1 MSSNSSG
8 SDASAHYKDVAE
20 GAGPGDAGAPDVIV
34 EDVDG
39 DDYFSAYTRGD
50 DDDEEPSTLAD
61 ELEGEEM
68 EGEDMAVND
77 ATLPGDMDM
86 DMADDDIP
94 QLEYNRPATPDEA
107 APDMPP
113 EPSTPVA
120 ASPLASPLDSGSIPD
135 DTPSVLGS
143 PASTPSR
150 GLPSTPR
157 RFPSR
162 TASGAL
168 QPFERR
174 FEGRPTLSPS
184 PSSRGASPA
193 FLSPHSRQISLS
205 SQLSPGGSSQGDA
218 ASDEPPQAP
227 WEVVR
232 WTKLRKITGQVFS
245 EIGKR
250 NFGRP
255 TCLAVSALIAVGTSK
270 GLVLGFDYHQ
280 TLKIIIGQGTK
291 AAECGS
297 VTSLAIAADYSTIA
311 AGHAN
316 GYIFTWEINRPARPF
331 LQIPPVS
338 SKVIQQSQ
346 HPDGHVADRAILH
359 VGFLGTRHT
368 ALVSADSG
376 GMAFSHL
383 ATRGLGPVTRTIKTT
398 RLLGRYP
405 SADPQTERSRK
416 PSSVLAFSPLPLG
429 NVEQQTDN
437 MGLTALLTPYLL
449 VIVSTTPIAQT
460 QHKSA
465 RPKDVSPHSTLSGCL
480 AWFPAVKLKAS
491 SKDSEKQVSDTKLA
505 YCWSNVLT
513 VLDVKVAPQEDAADS
528 NQQPAK
534 LEFNARSRWRAEE
547 AIVAVQWLGR
557 SVLGVLTIS
566 QRMLILEDGGLQVTD
581 SIDLLPRHLYHQD
594 PFSRQLHNVVEQ
606 LNPED
611 PSMHGVVADAFYMSF
626 KAYKGRTFLLG
637 FNDLTVGSL
646 SNWADRLVA
655 LMETGDHIAAIR
667 LATDYYSGVANN
679 VTVGLPDDDETRHE
693 MVRERLLAMLTASM
707 DYTFAQHDDQRD
719 DRLKEL
725 AVVCFEACISM
736 QETEFLF
743 NKFFEAFQDADDED
757 LFVSTLEP
765 FVLDGDLTF
774 LPPDVVKSVVAH
786 FISQNEA
793 ARLEE
798 LLCWLEPSSFD
809 LEEITMLCRQH
820 NLYDALIHVWT
831 RAIGDFVTP
840 LVDLL
845 QLVKMLESGSDAEH
859 SMDNPFFVAA
869 MRVFPYLAFA
879 FTSRRYPNGELMGDD
894 EASHA
899 KADLY
904 EYLFSGRSVAWPPG
918 SKRVFH
924 TESDPQD
931 EPAFPYLVLLLRFD
945 AASFM
950 SMLNEAFEDTFLNE
964 SDEESQSNGSAQTNG
979 ITSRSGYKMTR
990 QHIVS
995 ILLDAME
1002 QNNFDAEETIFLDIF
1017 IARSLPKYPAQ
1028 LVLSGSL
1035 LNRVLQRLCQV
1046 PSEELREDCELS
1058 AEYLL
1063 SAYQPPDSGALI
1075 ESLKEANFYRVL
1087 KTVYRRQRLYTEL
1100 LETYFED
1107 DEDKDGVFDCIAS
1120 SLLPGNGLGQKQVQ
1134 SFKDCIVDHAAELAD
1149 ISVIQTARTLL
1160 ATAADLLEPCAKALP
1175 DSYQQFTF
1183 LRTLLEPKLVGE
1195 ETSLRSQQAIP
1206 DNVRHTFQE
1215 RYVQLMCAHEPGHVA
1230 DYVGLLQSGDL
1241 QLDRVLPAMESSGVI
1256 DAAVVLL
1263 ARDGL
1268 ARDAM
1273 HRLVAHMQ
1281 SQQHAL
1287 TSLLEAADQSPDVEA
1302 TRETAEDL
1310 VEAVQKYTKVGIWLC
1325 QGQTATAERRPRPR
1339 ANLSKDLDENELDI
1353 DEFLWLNLIDAVVQV
1368 SKETSPSLQHI
1379 EDHPSEINPATL
1391 TPNSIRLALRSNQPA
1406 PPSLSDLRSVLADIF
1421 SAYAFEQNVLALATD
1436 LLGSDVFADIDDAHT
1451 RRQRGWR
1458 PRSQACELCKRRAWG
1473 TGIGEVV
1480 WDEWLGRELGRE
1492 RRRVEVRVERSGGV
1506 EARRRSR
1513 GKGRAQEVLSSPG
1526 AAAAAG
1532 DVGERIEDVMSG
1544 GIGGGGDRGRLAL
1557 VVFACRHVFHQV
1569 CLDEDGVRK
1578 NGRVERE
1585 VTGGRCILVRSCCRD
1600 CAYPPSVGPSYQ
1612 RNQPLTPAIPASH
1625 PPRAPKR
1632 QQNSVQ
1638 AGSTHSPVFPLSH
1651 PRPSDRANRSAN
1663 ELLASINQTNTMAT
1677 LLKRQSDDGLDMD
1690 QSYNH
1695 YDSQRC
1701 YEEGRCSWWWSN
1713 TGSAVRY
1720 TIVAVLFFL
1729 LFAYFL
1735 GGYWHARHRVRK
1747 NLPPLAYHR
1756 WMVKRRAYPRY
1767 WGGAPMYAHNQQ
1779 QHPYYYANPAAQQ
1792 QQQQHPDYYGMQGS
1806 RHAPPPPAY
1815 HAGDAPPPVYQPP
1828 PQGST
1833 KVAADQSYNNEVRG
1847 RAARRRRR
1855 LLGPRL
1861 LGLGSEG
1868 RKAEQE

>member
-1 MSSNSSG
+1 MSSILSG
-8 SDASAHYKDVAE
+8 SDASAQNEDVEADE
-20 GAGPGDAGAPDVIV
+20 SARAGEARAPDVMV

-39 DDYFSAYTRGD
+39 GD
-50 DDDEEPSTLAD
+50 SSEEQEFYGAGEEPSTLED
-61 ELEGEEM
+61 ELEGETFEGEVL
-68 EGEDMAVND
+68 EGEDTGMD
-77 ATLPGDMDM
+77 EGLPSGDQDQ
-86 DMADDDIP
+86 DIP
-94 QLEYNRPATPDEA
+94 QLEYERPATPDEA
-107 APDMPP
+107 PIDLPPDPA
-113 EPSTPVA
+113 TPIA
-120 ASPLASPLDSGSIPD
+120 RSPLDSPIDSGSIPD
-135 DTPSVLGS
+135 DTPSIQGS
-143 PASTPSR
+143 QISTPGRS
-150 GLPSTPR
+150 LQSTPR
-157 RFPSR
+157 KFPSR

-174 FEGRPTLSPS
+174 FEGRPSLSPS

-193 FLSPHSRQISLS
+193 FLSPHSRQVSLS
-205 SQLSPGGSSQGDA
+205 SQLSPLGSSQGDA
-218 ASDEPPQAP
+218 TSDEPHQAP

-297 VTSLAIAADYSTIA
+297 VTALAIAADYSTIA

-316 GYIFTWEINRPARPF
+316 GFIFTWEINRPARPF

-338 SKVIQQSQ
+338 ISAVKQSQ

-359 VGFLGTRHT
+359 IGFLGTRHT

-405 SADPQTERSRK
+405 SSDPQTERSRK
-416 PSSVLAFSPLPLG
+416 PSSVLAFAPLPLG
-429 NVEQQTDN
+429 NVEQETDN

-480 AWFPAVKLKAS
+480 AWFPAVKLKSS
-491 SKDSEKQVSDTKLA
+491 SKDSEKQVSKTKLV

-513 VLDVKVAPQEDAADS
+513 VLDVEVLPQDDDTAK
-528 NQQPAK
+528 NKPPK

-566 QRMLILEDGGLQVTD
+566 QRMLILEDGNLQVTD
-581 SIDLLPRHLYHQD
+581 SIDLLHRHMYHQD
-594 PFSRQLHNVVEQ
+594 LFSRQLHNVVEQ

-626 KAYKGRTFLLG
+626 KTYKGRTFLLG

-646 SNWADRLVA
+646 SNWADRLIA

-679 VTVGLPDDDETRHE
+679 VTVGLPDDDDTRHE
-693 MVRERLLAMLTASM
+693 MVRERLLAMLSASM
-707 DYTFAQHDDQRD
+707 DYSFAQQDGSRD

-725 AVVCFEACISM
+725 ADVCFDACISM
-736 QETEFLF
+736 NETEYLF
-743 NKFFEAFQDADDED
+743 GKLFEAFQETDDED
-757 LFVSTLEP
+757 VFVSTLEP
-765 FVLDGDLTF
+765 YVLDGDLTL
-774 LPPDVVKSVVAH
+774 LPPDIVKSVVAH

-798 LLCWLEPSSFD
+798 LLCRLEPTSFD

-831 RAIGDFVTP
+831 RAIRDFVTP

-845 QLVKMLESGSDAEH
+845 QLVKLLQAGSDAER
-859 SMDNPFFVAA
+859 SMENPFFAAA

-879 FTSRRYPNGELMGDD
+879 FTSRLYPNGDLMSDD

-899 KADLY
+899 KADLF
-904 EYLFSGRSVAWPPG
+904 EYLFSGRPTAWPSG

-924 TESDPQD
+924 IADPLD

-950 SMLNEAFEDTFLNE
+950 SMLNEAFEDPFLNE
-964 SDEESQSNGSAQTNG
+964 LDEDSQSNGIAQTNG
-979 ITSRSGYKMTR
+979 ISSRSGYKMTR

-995 ILLDAME
+995 ILLDVMNHNDFE
-1002 QNNFDAEETIFLDIF
+1002 PEETIFLDIF

-1035 LNRVLQRLCQV
+1035 LNNVLQRLCEV
-1046 PSEELREDCELS
+1046 PSEELREDCQLS

-1063 SAYQPPDSGALI
+1063 SAYQPPDTRAVIDAL
-1075 ESLKEANFYRVL
+1075 KQAGFFRVL
-1087 KTVYRRQRLYTEL
+1087 KTVYRRQKLYTEL
-1100 LETYFED
+1100 FETYFED
-1107 DEDKDGVFDCIAS
+1107 HEDKDGVFDCITSCLGPSA
-1120 SLLPGNGLGQKQVQ
+1120 GLGQKQVR
-1134 SFKDCIVDHAAELAD
+1134 SFKQSVVSHAVDLAD
-1149 ISVIQTARTLL
+1149 ISVIQTARALL
-1160 ATAADLLEPCAKALP
+1160 YSAVDLLEPSAKALP
-1175 DSYQQFTF
+1175 DSYQQFVF
-1183 LRTLLEPKLVGE
+1183 LRTLLEPKLIQAD
-1195 ETSLRSQQAIP
+1195 TSLRTQQELP
-1206 DNVRHTFQE
+1206 DNVGHTFQE

-1241 QLDRVLPAMESSGVI
+1241 RLDRVLPAMEESGVI

-1273 HRLVAHMQ
+1273 DRLVAHVQ

-1287 TSLLEAADQSPDVEA
+1287 TSLIEAAGDSPDAQA
-1302 TRETAEDL
+1302 TRETADDL

-1325 QGQTATAERRPRPR
+1325 QGQTATTERRPRPR
-1339 ANLSKDLDENELDI
+1339 TSLAKDIDENELDL
-1353 DEFLWLNLIDAVVQV
+1353 DEFLWLTLVDAIVQV
-1368 SKETSPSLQHI
+1368 TKEASASLQHLV
-1379 EDHPSEINPATL
+1379 DHPSENNTASLDPE
-1391 TPNSIRLALRSNQPA
+1391 SIRSELRANVQQTFTALLAATAAQVPKQPTPQAQHPPSRPHPHNDNLSFLRVLRA
-1406 PPSLSDLRSVLADIF
+1406 FLTRAATTAPSLSDLRDVLADIF

-1436 LLGSDVFADIDDAHT
+1436 LLGGDVFAEIHDAHE

-1458 PRSQACELCKRRAWG
+1458 PRSQVCELCKRRAWG
-1473 TGIGEVV
+1473 PAIGEVV
-1480 WDEWLGRELGRE
+1480 WDEWVGREQDRE
-1492 RRRVEVRVERSGGV
+1492 RARAEKAVERSGGD

-1513 GKGRAQEVLSSPG
+1513 GKGRATVVADG
-1526 AAAAAG
+1526 AAQRI
-1532 DVGERIEDVMSG
+1532 DEMMGE
-1544 GIGGGGDRGRLAL
+1544 DRKRLAL
-1557 VVFACRHVFHQV
+1557 VVFACRHVFHKV
-1569 CLDEDGVRK
+1569 CLDESGK
-1578 NGRVERE
+1578 GEGRVE
-1585 VTGGRCILVRSCCRD
+1585 GG
-1600 CAYPPSVGPSYQ
+1600 
-1612 RNQPLTPAIPASH
+1612 
-1625 PPRAPKR
+1625 
-1632 QQNSVQ
+1632 
-1638 AGSTHSPVFPLSH
+1638 
-1651 PRPSDRANRSAN
+1651 
-1663 ELLASINQTNTMAT
+1663 E
-1677 LLKRQSDDGLDMD
+1677 
-1690 QSYNH
+1690 
-1695 YDSQRC
+1695 
-1701 YEEGRCSWWWSN
+1701 
-1713 TGSAVRY
+1713 
-1720 TIVAVLFFL
+1720 
-1729 LFAYFL
+1729 
-1735 GGYWHARHRVRK
+1735 
-1747 NLPPLAYHR
+1747 
-1756 WMVKRRAYPRY
+1756 
-1767 WGGAPMYAHNQQ
+1767 GGA
-1779 QHPYYYANPAAQQ
+1779 
-1792 QQQQHPDYYGMQGS
+1792 
-1806 RHAPPPPAY
+1806 
-1815 HAGDAPPPVYQPP
+1815 VYSCPIC
-1828 PQGST
+1828 
-1833 KVAADQSYNNEVRG
+1833 AD
-1847 RAARRRRR
+1847 
-1855 LLGPRL
+1855 
-1861 LGLGSEG
+1861 
-1868 RKAEQE
+1868 KK

>member
-1 MSSNSSG
+1 MSSISSG
-8 SDASAHYKDVAE
+8 SDASAQNKDVEAE
-20 GAGPGDAGAPDVIV
+20 DAASPGNADAPQVVV

-39 DDYFSAYTRGD
+39 DDYFRQTGQD
-50 DDDEEPSTLAD
+50 DVDDQEEPSTLED
-61 ELEGEEM
+61 ELEGEMLDSE
-68 EGEDMAVND
+68 ETSQDNASPPVEQDED
-77 ATLPGDMDM
+77 L
-86 DMADDDIP
+86 P
-94 QLEYNRPATPDEA
+94 QLQYERPATPDEA
-107 APDMPP
+107 PPDLPPAPVTPP
-113 EPSTPVA
+113 TH
-120 ASPLASPLDSGSIPD
+120 SPLASPLDSGSIPD
-135 DTPSVLGS
+135 DTLSVLGS
-143 PASTPSR
+143 QQSTPGR

-162 TASGAL
+162 SASGAL

-184 PSSRGASPA
+184 PSSRGNSPA

-205 SQLSPGGSSQGDA
+205 SQLSPLGSSQGDA
-218 ASDEPPQAP
+218 TSDEPPQAP

-232 WTKLRKITGQVFS
+232 WTRLRKITGQLFS

-255 TCLAVSALIAVGTSK
+255 TCMAVSALIAVGTSK

-331 LQIPPVS
+331 LQIPPIS
-338 SKVIQQSQ
+338 HGALQQAQ
-346 HPDGHVADRAILH
+346 HSDGHVADRAILH

-383 ATRGLGPVTRTIKTT
+383 ATRGLGPVTRTIKST

-405 SADPQTERSRK
+405 SPDAQTEQSRK

-429 NVEQQTDN
+429 NVEQETDN

-480 AWFPAVKLKAS
+480 AWFPAVKLKGS
-491 SKDSEKQVSDTKLA
+491 SKDSEKQASYTKLV

-513 VLDVKVAPQEDAADS
+513 VLDVKVIPQDD
-528 NQQPAK
+528 PAEKNKPPK

-581 SIDLLPRHLYHQD
+581 SIDLLHRHLYHQD
-594 PFSRQLHNVVEQ
+594 TFSRQLHKVVEQ
-606 LNPED
+606 LNPDD

-679 VTVGLPDDDETRHE
+679 VTVGLPDDEETRHE
-693 MVRERLLAMLTASM
+693 MVRERLIAMLSASM
-707 DYTFAQHDDQRD
+707 DYSFAQHDDERD

-725 AVVCFEACISM
+725 AVVCFDACIVM
-736 QETEFLF
+736 RETEYLF
-743 NKFFEAFQDADDED
+743 TKFFEAFQDADKED
-757 LFVSTLEP
+757 VFVTTLEP
-765 FVLDGDLTF
+765 YVLDGDLNF
-774 LPPDVVKSVVAH
+774 LPPDIVKSVVAC

-793 ARLEE
+793 KRLEE
-798 LLCWLEPSSFD
+798 LLCRLEPTSFD

-831 RAIGDFVTP
+831 RAIRDFVTP

-845 QLVKMLESGSDAEH
+845 QLVKMLEAGSEAEH
-859 SMDNPFFVAA
+859 SMENPFFAAA

-879 FTSRRYPNGELMGDD
+879 FTSRRYPDGEIMGDD

-899 KADLY
+899 KADMY
-904 EYLFSGRSVAWPPG
+904 EYLFSGRSKSWPPG
-918 SKRVFH
+918 SKQVFH
-924 TESDPQD
+924 TENNPQD

-950 SMLNEAFEDTFLNE
+950 SMLNEAFEDPFLNE
-964 SDEESQSNGSAQTNG
+964 ADEDSLANGSAFTNG
-979 ITSRSGYKMTR
+979 TAGHAGYRMTR

-995 ILLDAME
+995 ILLDVMD
-1002 QNNFDAEETIFLDIF
+1002 QNNFDPEERLFLDIF

-1035 LNRVLQRLCQV
+1035 LNNVLQRLCEV
-1046 PSEELREDCELS
+1046 PSEELREDCQLS

-1063 SAYQPPDSGALI
+1063 SAYQPPDSTALI
-1075 ESLKEANFYRVL
+1075 DALKQAKFFRVL
-1087 KTVYRRQRLYTEL
+1087 KTVYRRQKLYTEL
-1100 LETYFED
+1100 LETYLED
-1107 DEDKDGVFDCIAS
+1107 QEDRDSVFDCITSCLLSTADLGPKQMQTFKQRIVAHAS
-1120 SLLPGNGLGQKQVQ
+1120 
-1134 SFKDCIVDHAAELAD
+1134 DLAD
-1149 ISVIQTARTLL
+1149 ISVVQTARTLL
-1160 ATAADLLEPCAKALP
+1160 ASAAELLEPTAKALQ
-1175 DSYQQFTF
+1175 DSYQQFMF
-1183 LRTLLEPKLVGE
+1183 LRTLLEPNLVRE
-1195 ETSLRSQQAIP
+1195 DKSLRHKHGVPES
-1206 DNVRHTFQE
+1206 VRHSFQE

-1241 QLDRVLPAMESSGVI
+1241 RLDRVLPALEESGAI

-1273 HRLVAHMQ
+1273 DRLVSHVQ

-1287 TSLLEAADQSPDVEA
+1287 TSLIEAASQSPDAEA
-1302 TRETAEDL
+1302 TRETADDL
-1310 VEAVQKYTKVGIWLC
+1310 IEAVQKYTKVGIWLC
-1325 QGQTATAERRPRPR
+1325 QGQTASTERRPRPR
-1339 ANLSKDLDENELDI
+1339 AHLVEEVDENDLDI
-1353 DEFLWLNLIDAVVQV
+1353 DEFLWLNLVDTIVQV
-1368 SKETSPSLQHI
+1368 TKEASAALQVLD
-1379 EDHPSEINPATL
+1379 DHPSEAGTVSLEGDN
-1391 TPNSIRLALRSNQPA
+1391 IRQALRANVQQTFTALLAATAAQMPRQQAPSQHTNSQPHNSNLSFLRILRA
-1406 PPSLSDLRSVLADIF
+1406 FLTRAATTAPSLSDLRSVLADIF
-1421 SAYAFEQNVLALATD
+1421 SAYAFEQNVLTLATD
-1436 LLGSDVFADIDDAHT
+1436 LLGGDVFTDIQAAHE

-1458 PRSQACELCKRRAWG
+1458 PSSSVCYHCKRRAWG
-1473 TGIGEVV
+1473 PGIGEVV
-1480 WDEWLGRELGRE
+1480 WDEWITREQARE
-1492 RRRVEVRVERSGGV
+1492 QARKEKTLTLSDTG

-1513 GKGRAQEVLSSPG
+1513 GKAKAMVV
-1526 AAAAAG
+1526 A
-1532 DVGERIEDVMSG
+1532 DVVADKVEDVMG
-1544 GIGGGGDRGRLAL
+1544 EDRTRLAL
-1557 VVFACRHVFHQV
+1557 VVFACRHVFHRV
-1569 CLDEDGVRK
+1569 CLDE
-1578 NGRVERE
+1578 
-1585 VTGGRCILVRSCCRD
+1585 
-1600 CAYPPSVGPSYQ
+1600 
-1612 RNQPLTPAIPASH
+1612 
-1625 PPRAPKR
+1625 
-1632 QQNSVQ
+1632 
-1638 AGSTHSPVFPLSH
+1638 
-1651 PRPSDRANRSAN
+1651 
-1663 ELLASINQTNTMAT
+1663 
-1677 LLKRQSDDGLDMD
+1677 
-1690 QSYNH
+1690 
-1695 YDSQRC
+1695 
-1701 YEEGRCSWWWSN
+1701 
-1713 TGSAVRY
+1713 
-1720 TIVAVLFFL
+1720 
-1729 LFAYFL
+1729 
-1735 GGYWHARHRVRK
+1735 
-1747 NLPPLAYHR
+1747 
-1756 WMVKRRAYPRY
+1756 
-1767 WGGAPMYAHNQQ
+1767 
-1779 QHPYYYANPAAQQ
+1779 
-1792 QQQQHPDYYGMQGS
+1792 
-1806 RHAPPPPAY
+1806 
-1815 HAGDAPPPVYQPP
+1815 
-1828 PQGST
+1828 
-1833 KVAADQSYNNEVRG
+1833 
-1847 RAARRRRR
+1847 
-1855 LLGPRL
+1855 GPR
-1861 LGLGSEG
+1861 GE
-1868 RKAEQE
+1868 RDAERDRGYKCPICVEEK